1 MECLSYVDL
10 SHDYSKSIILT
21 RLSPVS
27 AVCEASS
34 STSRSHFLVPP
45 PPTPLRIQQ
54 WQSDHVPILLS
65 LPIPLFLDD
74 VELGQL
80 LPLIVPVQLLHLPPL
95 CPTSQSPFCRQYL
108 SETRNFKVQIF
119 LNLKLDQVF
128 KVMFIY

>member
-1 MECLSYVDL
+1 MSPHYRHMYLY
-10 SHDYSKSIILT
+10 HPPFK

-27 AVCEASS
+27 DVYEASS
-34 STSRSHFLVPP
+34 SASRSHFLVPP

-54 WQSDHVPILLS
+54 WQSDHVLVLLS
-65 LPIPLFLDD
+65 LSILLLVGG
-74 VELGQL
+74 VELDQL
-80 LPLIVPVQLLHLPPL
+80 LPLLVPVQLLHLPPL

>member
-119 LNLKLDQVF
+119 LNLKLDQGHLL
-128 KVMFIY
+128 IHQ

>member
-54 WQSDHVPILLS
+54 WQSDHVPIPLS
-65 LPIPLFLDD
+65 LPIPLFVDD
-74 VELGQL
+74 VELDHL
-80 LPLIVPVQLLHLPPL
+80 LPLLVPVQLLHLPPL
-95 CPTSQSPFCRQYL
+95 CPLLPA
-108 SETRNFKVQIF
+108 IP
-119 LNLKLDQVF
+119 
-128 KVMFIY
+128 I